1 MLKEPTDKIQ
11 IKDLFVFGMMLPII
25 TCIVYIRKI
34 KYLKWKKNAGIIVG
48 LSYVILSLFIS
59 LAITY
64 NLIPIYVY
72 LISSALFPFFLTTPP
87 LKHMNFIKGYVFYD
101 IVLAYLKKQ
110 FQKKTVVG
118 LSVYSHF
125 GGMYSSASVIHY
137 EKNKRYAS
145 EFKSLRLKKWDDK

>member
-11 IKDLFVFGMMLPII
+11 NKDLFVFGMLLPII
-25 TCIVYIRKI
+25 IGIVYIRKI
-34 KYLKWKKNAGIIVG
+34 KYLNLEEYVGIVVG

-59 LAITY
+59 LAIAY

-72 LISSALFPFFLTTPP
+72 LISSALFPFFLTISP
-87 LKHMNFIKGYVFYD
+87 LKHMNIIKGYVFYD

-110 FQKKTVVG
+110 FQKKTVVR

>member
-1 MLKEPTDKIQ
+1 MKEPIDKIQ

-34 KYLKWKKNAGIIVG
+34 KYLNLEEHAGIIVG

-72 LISSALFPFFLTTPP
+72 LISSALFPFFLTTP

-101 IVLAYLKKQ
+101 IVLAYLKKH
-110 FQKKTVVG
+110 FQKKTVVR
-118 LSVYSHF
+118 LSIYSHF

>member
-1 MLKEPTDKIQ
+1 MKEPTDEIQ
-11 IKDLFVFGMMLPII
+11 IKDVFVFGLLLPII

-34 KYLKWKKNAGIIVG
+34 KYLNLEEHAGIIVG

-101 IVLAYLKKQ
+101 IVNAYLKKH
-110 FQKKTVVG
+110 FQKKTVVR
-118 LSVYSHF
+118 LSIYSHF
-125 GGMYSSASVIHY
+125 GGMYSSASVIYY
-137 EKNKRYAS
+137 EKNNRYAS
-145 EFKSLRLKKWDDK
+145 EFKSVRLKKWDDK